1 MGKVTDN
8 TVIRIFL
15 TAFGDV
21 SGTWRTWL
29 VLAMLPE
36 SMILT

>member
-21 SGTWRTWL
+21 SGTSALRT
-29 VLAMLPE
+29 A
-36 SMILT
+36 